1 MVPVPATFL
10 FLFFVK
16 FGQMDFSIFPKDIPD
31 FLNSVLFVFDAVLSD
46 VSSVEVTIFD
56 LIPVVDKVRYVDDVN
71 FDLEFDNFIIILVFA
86 FVSMEVSLQ
95 IILVL
100 VGIMPWVAHIRVQS
114 ASSKKPTEFR
124 DSRLFF
130 GMIGRFFFVPFHLLP
145 PL

>member
-71 FDLEFDNFIIILVFA
+71 FDLEVHNFTIVLVFV

-95 IILVL
+95 IIIALLWFV
-100 VGIMPWVAHIRVQS
+100 PWVWLGFKSGRLFAGM
-114 ASSKKPTEFR
+114 A
-124 DSRLFF
+124 SRLFF
-130 GMIGRFFFVPFHLLP
+130 VSFHLLS